1 MAEAHYLSDKDGK
14 KFYPYAHVSATYD
27 NDGNTVDKR
36 LKNIDETLST
46 AVQSVK
52 IGDTEY
58 KSGTTVT
65 LPEYPTSLPASDTTN
80 VYNPDGTTPAS
91 GKAIASAISTKVDKV
106 SGKSLISD
114 TEITRLASVKNYDDT
129 AIKGRVSTLENA
141 GYITKAVSDLTN
153 YYKKSETYTQAEV
166 NNLISAIP
174 KFAISVV
181 ESLPTSNISTTTIYL
196 LKTSTTETGN
206 LYTEYIYVN
215 STWEKLGTQTLDL
228 SGYTTTSA
236 LSTGLSGKVDK
247 VSGKGLSTNDLTSAL
262 KTNYDAAYTH
272 STSAHART
280 DATKVEK
287 SSTNGNIVINGTE
300 TNVYTHPSGTNPHGT
315 TKSDVGLGNV
325 GNFKAVS
332 TVANQ
337 GLSDTEKANARSNIG
352 AGSSSFSGSYND
364 LTNKPTIPSVGNG
377 TVTITQNGTS
387 KGTFTMNQSGNTTI
401 ALTDTNT
408 NTTYSAGSQLALS
421 GTTFK
426 LNDFCT
432 TVTDWNSATKNGWY
446 MASNA
451 TNAPVSNGG
460 WFYGFVV
467 AHLDTYCRQILWHF
481 ATDGT
486 VNDTNCDRYER
497 VKHNGTWG
505 SWINTSVRVAVPSSA
520 KFTDTTYADAT
531 TSAHGLM
538 TAAMVTKLNGIATGA
553 NAYTHPTTSGNKHI
567 PSGGSSGQILRWSA
581 DGTAVW
587 GADNNTTYSTG
598 TTSYSGTTKLYT
610 GTGSATD
617 GTMTQSAITT
627 ALNGKQAAG
636 SYAASNH
643 THNYAGSSSAGGS
656 ANSLSYFQNTS
667 STNVGQAESGSNAI
681 AYITDYSG
689 TALTSNVKDGALYRQ
704 AYSANWVHQIYGDYR
719 TGQIAVRGKNNGT
732 WQNWRRILDESN
744 YNNYAPSKT
753 GTGAS
758 GTWGINVTGSAG
770 SVAWTNVSGR
780 PSSMTAN
787 GGNSDTVDGFHAS
800 QSAGSKSTCVVTDA
814 NGYTNLNYINSNTGN
829 NENPGISQIIV
840 TNGSD
845 NYYRKAS
852 LAHLKSSLGSMP
864 ASDVYSWA
872 KASTKPSYSWSE
884 IGSKPSTYT
893 PAAGSLNYVKV
904 WNSSN
909 LGSNDNW
916 SVDDLAKQHFAM
928 AMVNNATDNPAG
940 AKKWHHVI
948 SMAWTSGSNTAWVSQ
963 LAMGVEGSDGL
974 YYRTT
979 QGTIVGAAWKR
990 VLDSSNYKTY
1000 CTPANIGAAASS
1012 HTHSNYLTGITKA
1025 MVTTALGYTPPTTD
1039 TNTWRGIQNNL
1050 TSTSTTDSLSA
1061 YQGKLLRDMIHR
1073 VIVQSSE
1080 PSISTNDEWLLE
1092 Y

>member
-166 NNLISAIP
+166 NSLISAIP

-181 ESLPTSNISTTTIYL
+181 ESLPTGNISTTTIYL

-228 SGYTTTSA
+228 SGYATTSA

-287 SSTNGNIVINGTE
+287 SSTNGNIKINGTE
-300 TNVYTHPSGTNPHGT
+300 TTVYTHPSGTNPHGT

-325 GNFKAVS
+325 GNYKAVS

-364 LTNKPTIPSVGNG
+364 LSNKPTIPTVGNG

-401 ALTDTNT
+401 ALSDTNT
-408 NTTYSAGSQLALS
+408 NTTYS
-421 GTTFK
+421 T
-426 LNDFCT
+426 
-432 TVTDWNSATKNGWY
+432 
-446 MASNA
+446 
-451 TNAPVSNGG
+451 
-460 WFYGFVV
+460 
-467 AHLDTYCRQILWHF
+467 
-481 ATDGT
+481 
-486 VNDTNCDRYER
+486 
-497 VKHNGTWG
+497 
-505 SWINTSVRVAVPSSA
+505 
-520 KFTDTTYADAT
+520 
-531 TSAHGLM
+531 
-538 TAAMVTKLNGIATGA
+538 
-553 NAYTHPTTSGNKHI
+553 
-567 PSGGSSGQILRWSA
+567 
-581 DGTAVW
+581 GTA
-587 GADNNTTYSTG
+587 
-598 TTSYSGTTKLYT
+598 SYSGTTKLYT
-610 GTGSATD
+610 GTGTATD

-681 AYITDYSG
+681 AYIADYSG

-744 YNNYAPSKT
+744 Y
-753 GTGAS
+753 
-758 GTWGINVTGSAG
+758 
-770 SVAWTNVSGR
+770 
-780 PSSMTAN
+780 
-787 GGNSDTVDGFHAS
+787 
-800 QSAGSKSTCVVTDA
+800 KS
-814 NGYTNLNYINSNTGN
+814 
-829 NENPGISQIIV
+829 
-840 TNGSD
+840 
-845 NYYRKAS
+845 
-852 LAHLKSSLGSMP
+852 
-864 ASDVYSWA
+864 
-872 KASTKPSYSWSE
+872 
-884 IGSKPSTYT
+884 
-893 PAAGSLNYVKV
+893 
-904 WNSSN
+904 
-909 LGSNDNW
+909 
-916 SVDDLAKQHFAM
+916 F
-928 AMVNNATDNPAG
+928 
-940 AKKWHHVI
+940 
-948 SMAWTSGSNTAWVSQ
+948 
-963 LAMGVEGSDGL
+963 
-974 YYRTT
+974 
-979 QGTIVGAAWKR
+979 
-990 VLDSSNYKTY
+990 
-1000 CTPANIGAAASS
+1000 CTPANIGAAASN

-1092 Y
+1092 YS

>member
-1 MAEAHYLSDKDGK
+1 MESGLKGI
-14 KFYPYAHVSATYD
+14 
-27 NDGNTVDKR
+27 TVR
-36 LKNIDETLST
+36 RLETFLTNLKNIFASSDQGKKADT
-46 AVQSVK
+46 AIQSVK
-52 IGDTEY
+52 IGSTEY
-58 KSGTTVT
+58 KNGTSVT

-181 ESLPTSNISTTTIYL
+181 ESLPTGNISTTTIYL

-228 SGYTTTSA
+228 SGYATTSA
-236 LSTGLSGKVDK
+236 LSAGLSGKVDK

-272 STSAHART
+272 STSTHART

-287 SSTNGNIVINGTE
+287 SSTNGNIIINGTE

-401 ALTDTNT
+401 ALIDTNT
-408 NTTYSAGSQLALS
+408 NTTYSAGSQLVLS

-486 VNDTNCDRYER
+486 VNGTNCDRYER

-538 TAAMVTKLNGIATGA
+538 SSTDKSKLDGIASGA
-553 NAYTHPTTSGNKHI
+553 NNYSLPTASSSTLGGVKTTSTVTSN
-567 PSGGSSGQILRWSA
+567 SGYTACPIISGVPYYK
-581 DGTAVW
+581 DT
-587 GADNNTTYSTG
+587 NTTYSLAGLMGSSAKGSATQPV
-598 TTSYSGTTKLYT
+598 YW
-610 GTGSATD
+610 TGSAW
-617 GTMTQSAITT
+617 ANTT
-627 ALNGKQAAG
+627 YTLGK
-636 SYAASNH
+636 S
-643 THNYAGSSSAGGS
+643 
-656 ANSLSYFQNTS
+656 
-667 STNVGQAESGSNAI
+667 VPSNA
-681 AYITDYSG
+681 
-689 TALTSNVKDGALYRQ
+689 V
-704 AYSANWVHQIYGDYR
+704 
-719 TGQIAVRGKNNGT
+719 
-732 WQNWRRILDESN
+732 
-744 YNNYAPSKT
+744 
-753 GTGAS
+753 
-758 GTWGINVTGSAG
+758 
-770 SVAWTNVSGR
+770 
-780 PSSMTAN
+780 
-787 GGNSDTVDGFHAS
+787 F
-800 QSAGSKSTCVVTDA
+800 
-814 NGYTNLNYINSNTGN
+814 
-829 NENPGISQIIV
+829 
-840 TNGSD
+840 
-845 NYYRKAS
+845 
-852 LAHLKSSLGSMP
+852 
-864 ASDVYSWA
+864 
-872 KASTKPSYSWSE
+872 
-884 IGSKPSTYT
+884 
-893 PAAGSLNYVKV
+893 
-904 WNSSN
+904 
-909 LGSNDNW
+909 
-916 SVDDLAKQHFAM
+916 
-928 AMVNNATDNPAG
+928 
-940 AKKWHHVI
+940 
-948 SMAWTSGSNTAWVSQ
+948 
-963 LAMGVEGSDGL
+963 
-974 YYRTT
+974 
-979 QGTIVGAAWKR
+979 
-990 VLDSSNYKTY
+990 
-1000 CTPANIGAAASS
+1000 
-1012 HTHSNYLTGITKA
+1012 
-1025 MVTTALGYTPPTTD
+1025 TD